1 MNKKIFDI
9 VSKYVEEHLDK
20 SDPKQEFEVFVVW
33 QCYILGNAKWL
44 LSTTLPDGMYYE
56 VTYNKV
62 KNEFYLDAYKKFEN
76 RCIKMINH
84 ISPLTN
90 CRWRDKMKKKMSKKK
105 VQNNNNTP
113 LQKEYQHL
121 GSEIPNNGSHVV
133 FAIREGNILIGKY
146 QDGKFIDSNNKLN
159 ILSPEEVISYY
170 YLKDLFK
177 GAL

>member
-1 MNKKIFDI
+1 MR
-9 VSKYVEEHLDK
+9 KYVEEHLDK

-62 KNEFYLDAYKKFEN
+62 KNEFYLDAYKKKKN
-76 RCIKMINH
+76 LRIVASRMINH
-84 ISPLTN
+84 IPSSTV
-90 CRWRDKMKKKMSKKK
+90 CQWRDKMKKKMSKKK
-105 VQNNNNTP
+105 VQNNYNTP

-121 GSEIPNNGSHVV
+121 GREIPNNGSHVV
-133 FAIREGNILIGKY
+133 FAIREGNILMGKY
-146 QDGKFIDSNNKLN
+146 QGGKFIDSNNKLN
-159 ILSPEEVISYY
+159 VLSPEEVTSYY